1 MRINRMK
8 FFQQEL
14 MTAGTAG
21 SIALIGVI
29 SLSTPAWADRITN
42 MIREANTLA
51 DNGYMSSAI
60 NTYRSAAKL
69 DREKK
74 LGQQNPSLYYNLG
87 LLMAQEGKK
96 AEARDAFRQALAI
109 KPDHFKAQYN
119 LALILDDLGEKDKAR
134 EAFAKTLGMA
144 SGNAPMAQEILQTM
158 DERNLTRK

>member
-1 MRINRMK
+1 VKNEPMK
-8 FFQQEL
+8 FLQQE
-14 MTAGTAG
+14 MMAAG
-21 SIALIGVI
+21 SLALVGVV
-29 SLSTPAWADRITN
+29 SLSTPARADRIAD
-42 MIREANTLA
+42 MIHEANTLA

-60 NTYRSAAKL
+60 TTYRSAAKL
-69 DREKK
+69 DSEKK
-74 LGQQNPSLYYNLG
+74 LGKQNASLYYNLG

-96 AEARDAFRQALAI
+96 AEARDAFSQALAI

>member
-1 MRINRMK
+1 MK

-29 SLSTPAWADRITN
+29 GLSTPAWADRITD
-42 MIREANTLA
+42 MIRKANTLA
-51 DNGYMSSAI
+51 DNGYLSSAI
-60 NTYRSAAKL
+60 TTYRSAAEL
-69 DREKK
+69 DSEKK
-74 LGQQNPSLYYNLG
+74 LSQQNASLYYNMG

-96 AEARDAFRQALAI
+96 EEARDAFRQALAI

-119 LALILDDLGEKDKAR
+119 LALILDDLGEKAKAQ
-134 EAFAKTLGMA
+134 EAFGKALGMA
-144 SGNAPMAQEILQTM
+144 SANAPMAQEILQTM